1 MAISRERE
9 KSGAMEVRTDNAT
22 TICQCRRDGV
32 PTLPLATID
41 QIELQCNGSE
51 VEGEEKAISEK

>member
-22 TICQCRRDGV
+22 TICKCRREGV

-41 QIELQCNGSE
+41 QIAGSE
-51 VEGEEKAISEK
+51 VEGEGKAISEK

>member
-22 TICQCRRDGV
+22 TICKCRREGV

-41 QIELQCNGSE
+41 QIE
-51 VEGEEKAISEK
+51 V